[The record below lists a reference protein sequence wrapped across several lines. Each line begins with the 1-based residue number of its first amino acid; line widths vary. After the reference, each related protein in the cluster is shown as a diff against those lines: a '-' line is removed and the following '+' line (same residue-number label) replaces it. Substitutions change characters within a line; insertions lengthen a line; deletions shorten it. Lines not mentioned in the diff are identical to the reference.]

1 MVFLF
6 NKNIKNTLSNCIF
19 HDDDRDP
26 LWINDN
32 IKQLIQEKNDTY
44 RNYILNNKNPQIFH
58 KIKYL
63 QKQLKN
69 LIERSQ
75 EKYYCSVLK
84 KINGSGYKSNNLL
97 ANIKNIVKQQQKIQ
111 VLPFYFKITSK

>member
-44 RNYILNNKNPQIFH
+44 RNYILNNKNP
-58 KIKYL
+58 
-63 QKQLKN
+63 
-69 LIERSQ
+69 
-75 EKYYCSVLK
+75 
-84 KINGSGYKSNNLL
+84 
-97 ANIKNIVKQQQKIQ
+97 
-111 VLPFYFKITSK
+111 

>member
-44 RNYILNNKNPQIFH
+44 RNYILNNKNPQIFN
-58 KIKYL
+58 KIKHL

-84 KINGSGYKSNNLL
+84 ILISYINISFFRVTKCGRFHTEL
-97 ANIKNIVKQQQKIQ
+97 
-111 VLPFYFKITSK
+111 VLK

>member
-44 RNYILNNKNPQIFH
+44 RNYILNNKNPQIFY

-84 KINGSGYKSNNLL
+84 KLMDPVTSLTTYWPILKTLLNNNKKSRYY
-97 ANIKNIVKQQQKIQ
+97 
-111 VLPFYFKITSK
+111 PFTSR

>member
-19 HDDDRDP
+19 HDDRDP

-44 RNYILNNKNPQIFH
+44 RNYILNNKNPQIFN
-58 KIKYL
+58 KIKHL

-84 KINGSGYKSNNLL
+84 ILISYINISFFRVTKCGRFHMEL
-97 ANIKNIVKQQQKIQ
+97 
-111 VLPFYFKITSK
+111 VLK